1 MNASQFQKLS
11 TDLRSLA
18 RIIPLHWGA
27 VQNNRFDSNINM
39 FEIDSFEQLEAAI
52 RNLSPELQNYFRR
65 RWYLWKCAQC
75 DEYLFNLNPNVEPN
89 PNPRDQTY
97 DIMFDGEVGFDVKGT
112 VIPRSFRSD
121 AEGCIRNPQRMI
133 DFYYDKQSTGV
144 RHCFQNRLFI
154 VHHSFIEPEREFILR
169 CAWGSKEKIYKIFS
183 ENFSNI
189 NFRECHGCKAGVIFI
204 LERERGKVSFSIDG
218 LNL

>member
-1 MNASQFQKLS
+1 MNANQFQKLS

-27 VQNNRFDSNINM
+27 VQNNRFDANINM
-39 FEIDSFEQLEAAI
+39 FEIETFEQLENAI
-52 RNLSPELQNYFRR
+52 KNLSPELQNYFRR

-112 VIPRSFRSD
+112 VIPHSFRND
-121 AEGCIRNPQRMI
+121 VEGCIRNPQQMI
-133 DFYYDKQSTGV
+133 NFYYDKQSTGV

-154 VHHSFIEPEREFILR
+154 VHHSFIQPEREFILR
-169 CAWGSKEKIYKIFS
+169 CAWGSKENIYRIFS
-183 ENFSNI
+183 QNFSKI
-189 NFRECHGCKAGVIFI
+189 QFRECHNCKAGVIFI
-204 LERERGKVSFSIDG
+204 LERERGKVSFTIDG
-218 LNL
+218 INL